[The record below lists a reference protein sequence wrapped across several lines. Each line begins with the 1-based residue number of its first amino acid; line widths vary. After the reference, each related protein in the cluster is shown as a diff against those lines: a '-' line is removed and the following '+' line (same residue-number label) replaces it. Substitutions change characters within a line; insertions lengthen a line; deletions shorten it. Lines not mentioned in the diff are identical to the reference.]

1 MKKQAWREEEGI
13 EVMIRIVGVEVV
25 GRGGASSEG
34 GSGKREVINY
44 RSITRSLISPYD
56 YHAYAYA
63 PNYRIT
69 FED

>member
-34 GSGKREVINY
+34 VGRE
-44 RSITRSLISPYD
+44 R
-56 YHAYAYA
+56 
-63 PNYRIT
+63 
-69 FED
+69 